1 MTVSI
6 LLVDDD
12 DVAREAM
19 IRSLKKNRIHIPV
32 TEAEDGFI
40 ALQIIQGT
48 HPELKIEK
56 PFIVFL
62 DLNMPRMDG
71 FEFLNLVRGD
81 PKIADTVVYVIT
93 TSNAEE
99 DQKMAYSK
107 DIAGYLEKSTVG
119 LDFSVLS
126 HLMDQEPADAD

>member
-19 IRSLKKNRIHIPV
+19 IRSLKKNQIHIPV
-32 TEAEDGFI
+32 IEAEDGFV

-56 PFIVFL
+56 PFIIFL
-62 DLNMPRMDG
+62 DLNMLRMDG

-81 PKIADTVVYVIT
+81 PKTADTVIYVIS

-107 DIAGYLEKSTVG
+107 NVAGYLVKSTVG
-119 LDFSVLS
+119 QDFSILS
-126 HLMDQEPADAD
+126 HLMDQEAADAT